1 MPGLETRAL
10 PSGATEILGRWRAR
24 SVALRDGVPVSALTA
39 LAFVPGLVDNG
50 VMVGELP
57 QRPLDAVGLVLV
69 LGQCLPLVA
78 RRLSP
83 LTCLTL
89 VTLCFA
95 AVQLLAYPPT
105 FASVGVIVAL
115 YSAGA
120 HQSRFRFPT
129 VVVLTVGY
137 LLLTLGL
144 AARGSSESVA
154 DYVAFYCVMLACA
167 GAGALMRSWRAGEA
181 ERQRRGAELAA
192 ARERTRI
199 ARDLHDV
206 VTHHVT
212 AMVVQADSARFL
224 PADRHADLMAGISD
238 SGRQAMSDLRR
249 LLDVLQAP
257 DPSHAPDVVG
267 GSLAHPTAGA
277 LDLAA
282 DRVGDL
288 IERVR
293 RTGQP
298 VELRVRGEGS
308 AMDSGTGPIV
318 HHVVQEALTNAV
330 KYAHGR
336 PTRVLID
343 HDEDRVDVQVT
354 TEGPGRTPVPSLPSG
369 GHGLLGLGERVRAC
383 GGEFTAGEL
392 PRGGFVVRARL
403 PSGGDR

>member
-10 PSGATEILGRWRAR
+10 PSGATELLGRWRAR
-24 SVALRDGVPVSALTA
+24 NVALRDGVLASALTA

-57 QRPLDAVGLVLV
+57 QRPLDAVGLILV
-69 LGQCLPLVA
+69 LGQCLPLIV
-78 RRLSP
+78 RRLHP
-83 LTCLTL
+83 LACLTL
-89 VTLCFA
+89 VALCFA
-95 AVQLLAYPPT
+95 AVQLFAYPPT
-105 FASVGVIVAL
+105 FAGVGVIIAL

-120 HQSRFRFPT
+120 YQNRLRTPT
-129 VVVLTVGY
+129 AAALTAGY
-137 LLLTLGL
+137 LIL
-144 AARGSSESVA
+144 ALALDARGSSERVA
-154 DYVAFYCVMLACA
+154 DYAAFYFVMLACA

-181 ERQRRGAELAA
+181 ERHRRGVESAA

-238 SGRQAMSDLRR
+238 SGRQAMADLRR
-249 LLDVLQAP
+249 LLDVLQDP
-257 DPSHAPDVVG
+257 DLPHTSDTDG
-267 GSLAHPTAGA
+267 GSFPAEGN
-277 LDLAA
+277 LDPAA
-282 DRVGDL
+282 DQVGDL
-288 IERVR
+288 VERVR

-298 VELRVRGEGS
+298 VELKVRGER
-308 AMDSGTGPIV
+308 AATDSGAGPTIYR
-318 HHVVQEALTNAV
+318 VVQEALTNAV

-343 HDEDRVDVQVT
+343 YARERVDVQVT
-354 TEGPGRTPVPSLPSG
+354 TEGPGRTPAPGLPSG
-369 GHGLLGLGERVRAC
+369 GHGLSGLGERVRAS
-383 GGEFTAGEL
+383 GGEFTAGDL

-403 PSGGDR
+403 PSGGNR